1 MMPPGLSVRAATW
14 PTARLP
20 KMMASAARA
29 NMRMPSGTLPF
40 VAVRTLEA
48 LKKMPLPMTVPVI
61 SVTAVSRP

>member
-1 MMPPGLSVRAATW
+1 
-14 PTARLP
+14 
-20 KMMASAARA
+20 MMASAASA